1 MGIVQRDLYF
11 HVMPAYYFIR
21 YKAKDKESLKTNH
34 NLKTKLWLSQQHINL
49 DYQIYVKKVK
59 LRVNLIDLKRCTL
72 SLPAQAC
79 LFFVLSFSHPEWWDV
94 EMWAKELN
102 ITSGLSY

>member
-1 MGIVQRDLYF
+1 MATIVWVVAAGAEDELVTAEALSDRGVGIVQCELYF

-34 NLKTKLWLSQQHINL
+34 KFKTKLWLSQQHLNL

-72 SLPAQAC
+72 FLPA
-79 LFFVLSFSHPEWWDV
+79 
-94 EMWAKELN
+94 
-102 ITSGLSY
+102 